1 MIKRVGWYCVFS
13 RKSFERKSLSG
24 RFSARQ
30 FIVRCGT
37 SDFLDLFRQPQLWSS
52 ARPKISVLKLGPQQ
66 VDGRRRATKNS
77 FDELSTVGAFRMLRS
92 WDIRLAIEAPAIKK
106 WDCSGKRASRYT
118 LEMIRNVEGA
128 GGKVDLLSLD
138 EPLSAALRAC
148 DDTLEGAAN
157 KTADY
162 RRAMAWITKVHIAI
176 GAPDDAVFQSGYF
189 VRRRDVPRL
198 IQNAQLRSWC
208 AARRI
213 RLLRRSQRAS
223 QYSRRESSHI

>member
-1 MIKRVGWYCVFS
+1 MVP
-13 RKSFERKSLSG
+13 
-24 RFSARQ
+24 
-30 FIVRCGT
+30 

-176 GAPDDAVFQSGYF
+176 GAPDDAVFQSRVLRSSPRCAEVDPKCTTSILVCGPQ
-189 VRRRDVPRL
+189 DPPGCGDHSVPVNIPEGNQAIFSHVRL
-198 IQNAQLRSWC
+198 INDGVKT
-208 AARRI
+208 
-213 RLLRRSQRAS
+213 LLDGP
-223 QYSRRESSHI
+223 